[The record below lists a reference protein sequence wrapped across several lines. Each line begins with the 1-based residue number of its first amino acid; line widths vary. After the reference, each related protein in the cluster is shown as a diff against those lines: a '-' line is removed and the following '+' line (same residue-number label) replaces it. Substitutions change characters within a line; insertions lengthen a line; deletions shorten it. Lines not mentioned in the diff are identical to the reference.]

1 MAGNPTGLFIHVSNP
16 AQISDGVLLQCCP
29 SVQWIGDLAGH
40 AQQHQGAS
48 VPTSHIPLNPEH
60 PFPLARAISDF
71 LEQKQQAPGRA
82 LLITDQEKDLIDAMW
97 CHVRVVFVG
106 TSITGET
113 LPDAWCPIIPKL
125 TTWQHHQF
133 LGELRSDE
141 LHSSGGLLVLGL
153 RPANYSANAIL
164 WGTGRYF
171 AKNDPRA
178 DVHLLT
184 KRLLFLKTWQQG
196 AIDPSL
202 IHIMR
207 ESLAIIEHNASHFT
221 MITAIPPKPRSPD
234 RLGTLLRQAFPGDT
248 RVHTALIR
256 IARPMDKQSRLGRTA
271 RKDNVVGAY
280 GLAASSLVGQR
291 ILVVD
296 DVVTTGATLSVVA
309 MQLEQRGAD
318 VTCLAL
324 AVDQHHVS
332 ESTRQLPC
340 PCHSCDG
347 HMVVKLNRTTF
358 RPFWGCT
365 NYSQGCRKTL
375 DYKSGIN
382 GYLQLSPNSA
392 IIKDWDLPF

>member
-1 MAGNPTGLFIHVSNP
+1 MVWNPTGLFIHVSNP
-16 AQISDGVLLQCCP
+16 AQISDDVLLQCCP
-29 SVQWIGDLAGH
+29 SVRWIGDFDDL
-40 AQQHQGAS
+40 AQQYRWVS
-48 VPTSHIPLNPEH
+48 VPTTHIPLNPEH

-71 LEQKQQAPGRA
+71 LEQKRYAPGQA
-82 LLITDQEKDLIDAMW
+82 LLITDQEKDLFDAMW
-97 CHVRVVFVG
+97 CQVRVVFVG
-106 TSITGET
+106 SSITGEI
-113 LPDAWCPIIPKL
+113 LPDAWCPIMPTL

-133 LGELRSDE
+133 LGELRSEDW
-141 LHSSGGLLVLGL
+141 HSSGGLLVREL

-171 AKNDPRA
+171 AKNDPRS
-178 DVHLLT
+178 DIHLLT
-184 KRLLFLKTWQQG
+184 KRLLLLKSWRQG
-196 AIDPSL
+196 VIDPAL

-207 ESLAIIEHNASHFT
+207 ESLAIIEHNSPHFT

-234 RLGTLLRQAFPGDT
+234 RLGTLLRQAFPEDT
-248 RVHTALIR
+248 RVHTSLIH
-256 IARPMDKQSRLGRTA
+256 ITRPMEKQSQLGRTA
-271 RKDNVVGAY
+271 RKDNVAGAY
-280 GLAASSLVGQR
+280 RLAASSLVGQR

-296 DVVTTGATLSVVA
+296 DIVTTGATLSVVA

-340 PCHSCDG
+340 PSNSCDG
-347 HMVVKLNRTTF
+347 HMVIKLNRTSF

-365 NYSQGCRKTL
+365 NYSRGCRKTL
-375 DYKSGIN
+375 DYRSGIN
-382 GYLQLSPNSA
+382 GYLQLSPSSA